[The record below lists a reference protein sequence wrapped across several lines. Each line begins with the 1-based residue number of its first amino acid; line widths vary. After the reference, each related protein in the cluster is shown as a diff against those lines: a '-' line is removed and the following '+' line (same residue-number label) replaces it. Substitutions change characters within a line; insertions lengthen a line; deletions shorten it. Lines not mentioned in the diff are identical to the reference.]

1 MKIADLM
8 TPSVDLVD
16 PSMPIRDAA
25 ARMRDDDVGALP
37 VGENDRLVG
46 MVTDRDIAV
55 RGVASD
61 RAPGDC
67 AVRDLMSGGVCY
79 CFEADEAEQGARTM
93 AEHRVRRLPI
103 LNADKR
109 LVGLLSIADLARA
122 GHGQTALGA
131 VSEPTPEHRA

>member
-46 MVTDRDIAV
+46 MVTDRDIVV
-55 RGVASD
+55 RGVATGKALE
-61 RAPGDC
+61 RLL
-67 AVRDLMSGGVCY
+67 VREVMTPQVLY
-79 CFEADEAEQGARTM
+79 CFEDQDCEEVAKNM
-93 AEHRVRRLPI
+93 AEVQARRLPVI
-103 LNADKR
+103 NRDKR
-109 LVGLLSIADLARA
+109 LVGIVSLGDFARNEPEA
-122 GHGQTALGA
+122 AKTAEIGVTA
-131 VSEPTPEHRA
+131 SAA